1 MPNDRQ
7 ATLHGVVFD
16 ILDARAASALRLA
29 CRAVACGQVH
39 RNAAAFARHRR
50 DLRIGTVW
58 LYRSDQATGIGLSPP
73 LPLFAGEG
81 VVGARH
87 RRCQLHVA
95 AIRDRWIFARSF
107 PHPNPPP
114 RRAGEGAQQRKLP
127 DDRNF
132 GNAGAVMA
140 GLVRAIPG
148 FPAAAASR
156 RGCPAQGRA

>member
-29 CRAVACGQVH
+29 CRAVARGQVH

-81 VVGARH
+81 GVGARH

-107 PHPNPPP
+107 PHPNPPEKVGEKTVWNQQEQEAHFLAGVV
-114 RRAGEGAQQRKLP
+114 RLRA
-127 DDRNF
+127 
-132 GNAGAVMA
+132 
-140 GLVRAIPG
+140 LVVSPAKSGRG
-148 FPAAAASR
+148 SAAAQASR
-156 RGCPAQGRA
+156 